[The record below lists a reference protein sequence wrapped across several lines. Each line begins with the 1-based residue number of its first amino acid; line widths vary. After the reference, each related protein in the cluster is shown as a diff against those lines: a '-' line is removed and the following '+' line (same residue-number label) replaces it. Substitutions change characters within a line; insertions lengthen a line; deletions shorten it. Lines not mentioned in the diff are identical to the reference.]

1 MCNPESGRDLILLLT
16 RFPWAHGFYTAWFH
30 IFPRLD
36 IEFGDTFCL
45 PISFFF
51 FFAPVFRLY
60 IMCGLGEEKEFFH
73 GMSDMAAT
81 KRAIVWWSDRLENVA
96 HECT

>member
-1 MCNPESGRDLILLLT
+1 MCNPESGRDPLSFCSPV
-16 RFPWAHGFYTAWFH
+16 FPWAHGFYTAWFH

-36 IEFGDTFCL
+36 IEFGETFCL
-45 PISFFF
+45 SIFFF
-51 FFAPVFRLY
+51 PPVFRLY
-60 IMCGLGEEKEFFH
+60 IMCGLEEKEFFH